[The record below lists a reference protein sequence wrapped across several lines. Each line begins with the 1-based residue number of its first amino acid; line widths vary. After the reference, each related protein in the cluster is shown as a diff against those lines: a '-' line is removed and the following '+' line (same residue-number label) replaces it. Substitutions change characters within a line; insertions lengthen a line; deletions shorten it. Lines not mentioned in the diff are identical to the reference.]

1 MSAVYWVRILAGVGN
16 KDLALVVVGKKKN
29 WMMWL
34 SLVSINLI
42 YACTYICMKKASGY
56 EFLSSGYVLW
66 IVGAVVII
74 GVYALLWQ
82 QVIARMPLSTAY
94 MFKGTSLIFVLLFS
108 ALLFGE
114 GITWTNV
121 LGSVII
127 IAGIV
132 LFSKA

>member
-1 MSAVYWVRILAGVGN
+1 MKHYF
-16 KDLALVVVGKKKN
+16 ALVGVN
-29 WMMWL
+29 
-34 SLVSINLI
+34 LV
-42 YACTYICMKKASGY
+42 YACTSIFTKMASRQ
-56 EFLSSGYVLW
+56 EMLSWPYLFW
-66 IVGAVVII
+66 IAGTIGVM

-94 MFKGTSLIFVLLFS
+94 MFKGTSLIFVLLIS

-114 GITWTNV
+114 AITLNNV

-132 LFSKA
+132 LYAKS